1 MASNRREKKS
11 YMMYNPSMKICDGLK
26 VKQAIYKEKENDTPP
41 HKGLPHSDIQFQNFS
56 LNFIL
61 RF

>member
-41 HKGLPHSDIQFQNFS
+41 HKGLPKSYIQF
-56 LNFIL
+56 
-61 RF
+61 